1 MAKFQVFKGWF
12 SVIIVLRSSSNSS
25 NSHFLLYMKVFLK
38 LKITNGPIGYGI
50 DEMTVEECIVQ
61 RFKSNGG

>member
-1 MAKFQVFKGWF
+1 M
-12 SVIIVLRSSSNSS
+12 IIVLKSRNSP

-38 LKITNGPIGYGI
+38 LKITNGPYGHGI

-61 RFKSNGG
+61 RFKSSRG

>member
-1 MAKFQVFKGWF
+1 MIILFK
-12 SVIIVLRSSSNSS
+12 SSNSS

-38 LKITNGPIGYGI
+38 LKITDGPYGHGI
-50 DEMTVEECIVQ
+50 DEMTVKECKAQ